1 MNLNINTYILKGFN
15 EKQQQLFIDVL
26 NYISKNNEINNTV
39 KQIDNLDVELKE
51 DDFLIFII
59 DEFTLSRFVADFDL
73 KSFFENKIY
82 SANRIIL
89 ILDGVNFTQLPEYMQ
104 FFRFFILSSY
114 DELEDE
120 NIELSKIAD
129 YRIVEI
135 VTDIIFFIK
144 KIKKGLQKNIHT
156 VYICPADDNTT
167 LEYQKIIR
175 ELLHREYNMLPE
187 IVNPKINNLKS
198 ETKEVEKLLK
208 KTDLSIHF
216 IGHKSLID
224 YPEKE
229 SYALKI
235 NNIAAGFCQTKND
248 NNLQRIVYVPPENE
262 YSDELLIQK
271 ISQFK
276 NDIKALYNAELI
288 QTPVE
293 KFKDVVLQKLHDLN
307 KKQLKQKTEI
317 IQNDDIYFIYPP
329 DCKTETDKIQKQ
341 LLANGITVAKSQV
354 DFDQLELLNYHQN
367 KLTTCKGV
375 IIFYD
380 NKNKDWLSRKLSDIK
395 KAPGWGRKTPFKVK
409 ILCGINGK
417 QKLTDNIDIS
427 SYLLFDNN
435 CELNISDI
443 KQKLSD

>member
-1 MNLNINTYILKGFN
+1 MNINTYILKSFN
-15 EKQQQLFIDVL
+15 EKQQQLFIDTL
-26 NYISKNNEINNTV
+26 NYISKNNKINNNIKLINNLDIEIN
-39 KQIDNLDVELKE
+39 E
-51 DDFLIFII
+51 DDFLILII
-59 DEFTLSRFVADFDL
+59 DELTLNRFITDFDL
-73 KSFFENKIY
+73 KTFFENKIY

-89 ILDGVNFTQLPEYMQ
+89 VLNDINFAKLPEYMQ

-114 DELEDE
+114 NELENE
-120 NIELSKIAD
+120 NIELSKVSD

-156 VYICPADDNTT
+156 VYICPADGNTT

-175 ELLHREYNMLPE
+175 ELLHREYNLLPE
-187 IVNPKINNLKS
+187 IVNPKINNLKTG
-198 ETKEVEKLLK
+198 TKDINPLLK

-235 NNIAAGFCQTKND
+235 NNIAADFCKTNKD

-262 YSDELLIQK
+262 YSNELLIQK
-271 ISQFK
+271 ISLFK
-276 NDIKALYNAELI
+276 NDINALYNAELI

-293 KFKDVVLQKLHDLN
+293 KFKDVILQKLHDLD
-307 KKQLKQKTEI
+307 KKQSNNNTDLLQH
-317 IQNDDIYFIYPP
+317 DDIYIIYQPECE
-329 DCKTETDKIQKQ
+329 DETNKIQK
-341 LLANGITVAKSQV
+341 LLQSNGITIAKSQV
-354 DFDQLELLNYHQN
+354 NLDQLELLNYHQN

-375 IIFYD
+375 IIFYN
-380 NKNKDWLSRKLSDIK
+380 NKNKDWIKRKLSDIK

-409 ILCGINGK
+409 ILCGLNNK
-417 QKLTDNIDIS
+417 NNLTNNIDTN
-427 SYLLFDNN
+427 SYLLFENN

-443 KQKLSD
+443 KKMLSN